1 MVQLVTIVHGVI
13 FFKRKCRC
21 TNINKEMTI
30 EPDFINTL
38 VFLDSFNPESIIQY
52 GGLGLLLL
60 IIFAET
66 GVFFGFFLPGDSLLF
81 VAGLLTDT
89 EYLDTPVALLIVLLI
104 VAAVSGS
111 TVGYLTG
118 RWAGNYLKNR
128 KDTWYFKKKYL
139 DITQAFYQKHGM
151 MAFILGRFLPIV
163 RTFVTILAGMVKI
176 DMVKF
181 LIFNFLGATIWIMTM
196 VLAGHF
202 LGRLFPGITTYLEL
216 IVIGMILVSAIPVIV
231 TYLKNKKLLAKE

>member
-1 MVQLVTIVHGVI
+1 MS
-13 FFKRKCRC
+13 F
-21 TNINKEMTI
+21 
-30 EPDFINTL
+30 EPQFMNVL
-38 VFLDSFNPESIIQY
+38 GFLESFSPESIIQY

-89 EYLDTPVALLIVLLI
+89 EYLDMPVGYLIILLII
-104 VAAVSGS
+104 AAVSGS

-163 RTFVTILAGMVKI
+163 RTFVTILAGMARI
-176 DMVKF
+176 DMTKF
-181 LIFNFLGATIWIMTM
+181 VIFNVLGATIWICVM
-196 VLAGHF
+196 VLSGHF
-202 LGRLFPGITTYLEL
+202 LGRLFPDIVLYLEF
-216 IVIGMILVSAIPVIV
+216 IVIGMIIVSAIPVII
-231 TYLKNKKLLAKE
+231 TYLKNRKLLAKE

>member
-1 MVQLVTIVHGVI
+1 MVKTLFLEVH
-13 FFKRKCRC
+13 FL
-21 TNINKEMTI
+21 NI
-30 EPDFINTL
+30 L
-38 VFLDSFNPESIIQY
+38 AVFESFNPENIIQY

-81 VAGLLTDT
+81 IAGLLSDT
-89 EYLDTPVALLIVLLI
+89 EYLETNIVLLIVLLV

-118 RWAGNYLKNR
+118 KWAGGYLANK
-128 KDTWYFKKKYL
+128 KDSIFFKKKYL
-139 DITQAFYQKHGM
+139 DLTQAFYQKHGM
-151 MAFILGRFLPIV
+151 MAFILGRFLPVV

-176 DMVKF
+176 DFAKF
-181 LIFNFLGATIWIMTM
+181 VIFNFLGATIWILTM

-202 LGRLFPGITTYLEL
+202 LGRLFPQITSYLEI

-231 TYLKNKKLLAKE
+231 TYLKNRKLLAKE